1 MPGSRRATPPGD
13 YMAGTLFDELGG
25 EKALRPIID
34 RFVDKVF
41 DDPMIGFFFRAAS
54 RQRVK
59 EKEYEFAARH
69 LGADVPYTGR
79 PLRDAHAAHPIMGGQ
94 FNRRLQILKDT
105 LAEMNVPEAV
115 RAHWIDHTEK
125 LRAQITGDIGDA
137 CDPVR
142 PGAASERD
150 R

>member
-1 MPGSRRATPPGD
+1 
-13 YMAGTLFDELGG
+13 MAATLFDELGG
-25 EKALRPIID
+25 EQALRRIID

-54 RQRVK
+54 RERVK

-69 LGADVPYTGR
+69 LGANLPYTGR
-79 PLRDAHAAHPIMGGQ
+79 PLREAHAAHPIMGGQ

-105 LAEMNVPEAV
+105 LAEMHVPESV
-115 RAHWIDHTEK
+115 RAHWVENTEK
-125 LRAQITGDIGDA
+125 LRAQITGDAGNA
-137 CDPVR
+137 CDPT
-142 PGAASERD
+142 AALLGHGPTGKAD